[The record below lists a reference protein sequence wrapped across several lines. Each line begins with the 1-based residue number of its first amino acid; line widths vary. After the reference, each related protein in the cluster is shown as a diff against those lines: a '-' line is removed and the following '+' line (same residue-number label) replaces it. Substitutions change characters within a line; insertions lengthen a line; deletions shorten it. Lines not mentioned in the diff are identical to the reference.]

1 MAQLTGSVA
10 RFSATP
16 PRSFHHGR
24 RESLL
29 SSSLLFPSCSPNSRT
44 SPPLHVT
51 RAKRVSS
58 RTGRFDK
65 AKNLTTTTTTT
76 TREGEGEGQQ
86 LPEEAV
92 SPGDEVANVDNLI
105 DMPKLPGEQR
115 DFWEGEKW
123 DGLGFFAQYM
133 WAFGIVFAL
142 IACVIAVATYN
153 EGATDFKDTPVYKES
168 IKSRELLEEPD
179 ASGSDVFE
187 ANPTEEAPSLE

>member
-1 MAQLTGSVA
+1 MAQLTGCVARLSVA
-10 RFSATP
+10 P
-16 PRSFHHGR
+16 LRSFPHVRH
-24 RESLL
+24 ETFL
-29 SSSLLFPSCSPNSRT
+29 SSSLLFASCSPNKRT
-44 SPPLHVT
+44 TPPVYVT

-58 RTGRFDK
+58 RTGKFEK
-65 AKNLTTTTTTT
+65 AKNLTTTTITEE
-76 TREGEGEGQQ
+76 EGEGKQ
-86 LPEEAV
+86 LPEGAV
-92 SPGDEVANVDNLI
+92 LPGDEVANVDSVI
-105 DMPKLPGEQR
+105 DMPVLPGEKQ

-123 DGLGFFAQYM
+123 DGFGFFAQYM

-168 IKSRELLEEPD
+168 VKSRELLEEPD